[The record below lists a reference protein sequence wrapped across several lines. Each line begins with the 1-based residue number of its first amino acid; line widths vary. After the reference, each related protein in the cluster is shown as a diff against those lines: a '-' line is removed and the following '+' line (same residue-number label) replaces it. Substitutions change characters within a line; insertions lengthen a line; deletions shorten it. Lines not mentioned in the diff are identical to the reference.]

1 MLSFCNWWKNY
12 TNRNN
17 ENIQTVR
24 RLTSGQSPRFI
35 EDLLQEG
42 WLKFEIF
49 RDDIETEEM
58 TVDASA
64 RHGVLVAQ
72 LMAVA
77 SLNEQI
83 HSLLNLKPANSMFV
97 KCLPLTDLVLCNTR
111 SVNSKHVCI
120 CMHTTYNKNDLEIST
135 YRGIRVL
142 HRLDPFRAFD
152 GTGAHGF
159 CAALTEQASHGCF
172 VCQAESASVAVV
184 RQLKD

>member
-83 HSLLNLKPANSMFV
+83 HSLLNLKPANS
-97 KCLPLTDLVLCNTR
+97 N
-111 SVNSKHVCI
+111 VC
-120 CMHTTYNKNDLEIST
+120 
-135 YRGIRVL
+135 
-142 HRLDPFRAFD
+142 
-152 GTGAHGF
+152 
-159 CAALTEQASHGCF
+159 
-172 VCQAESASVAVV
+172 
-184 RQLKD
+184 

>member
-120 CMHTTYNKNDLEIST
+120 CMHTTYNKNTWKYQHTVALGFSIDLTHSELSMVQERT
-135 YRGIRVL
+135 VSVRPSRNKRVM
-142 HRLDPFRAFD
+142 D
-152 GTGAHGF
+152 
-159 CAALTEQASHGCF
+159 ASY
-172 VCQAESASVAVV
+172 VKQNRPAS
-184 RQLKD
+184 R